1 MAIPRVEKQNILDA
15 LKFIDKNGV
24 PGHNVSTK
32 YFLVSKDGKKY
43 PPMYVIAV
51 ADHLAN
57 GTEISTA
64 GFNAVEAKNYL
75 ENNGFTIETK
85 PQVKFKL
92 TISADSV
99 ESTDERFTMNNLHV
113 GDDYKPLDVY
123 FKKADGEVVRRLY
136 AKGERRNSNQTMPRL
151 ACQLFETQL
160 SSLSVEEKEQFP
172 VCKYTPDKNTI
183 RGVFTSIDE
192 FKRHYNSIE
201 YLTYTY
207 NNGRQFIIYC
217 WNIFSTILF
226 VQECLKRF
234 GKQGDQFVLIYREK
248 EEKETTTSEGTAS
261 DQNEPVEQSKGYQNP
276 FSLMLLESKNL
287 IFRGAP
293 GTGKSYLAKEIAADI
308 ISNGYFDDYSLLSDE
323 QKKQVE
329 FVQFHPSYDYTD
341 FVEGLRPR
349 VNDDGTM
356 GFELQD
362 GIFKKFV
369 ARARKN
375 YEDSQKSCETLEREG
390 SVQNLMTDF
399 FSDIE
404 LGVDKFKTINGNE
417 FTITSVDDK
426 HIFISI
432 PGNATVN
439 KLSLNIDEL
448 RRMLESGLNF
458 SKIKDITNFFGK
470 EFATQAYSYD
480 FALYQAIRANK
491 RKYDSNTNTKKEEL
505 KKFIFIIDEIN
516 RGEISKIFGELFF
529 AIDPGYRGKAGEIS
543 TQYANLHSDSDEK
556 FYIPE
561 NVYIIGTMNDIDRSV
576 DSFDFAMRRRFRFV
590 ELKADERLE
599 MLASLENEELES
611 EAIRRMTALNKA
623 IVEVEDLNE
632 NYQIGPAYFLKL
644 NELSKDLSKDLSKEL
659 SFDHLWTDY
668 LQPLL
673 QEYVQGMYD
682 EKGLMSKFAEAYGYK
697 KPQKGDAYEATQ
709 NQ

>member
-15 LKFIDKNGV
+15 LKFIDNNGV

-51 ADHLAN
+51 AEHLAN

-75 ENNGFTIETK
+75 ENCGFTIETK

-99 ESTDERFTMNNLHV
+99 ESTDERFTMDNLHV

-123 FKKADGEVVRRLY
+123 FKKADGEVVRRSY

-172 VCKYTPDKNTI
+172 VCKYTPQKDTI
-183 RGVFTSIDE
+183 SGIFTSVDE
-192 FKRHYNSIE
+192 FKRHYNTIQ
-201 YLTYTY
+201 YLTYSY

-226 VQECLKRF
+226 VQECLRRF

-248 EEKETTTSEGTAS
+248 DEKETTTSESTAF

-308 ISNGYFDDYSLLSDE
+308 ISDGYFNDYSLLSDE

-480 FALYQAIRANK
+480 FAIYQAIRADK

-543 TQYANLHSDSDEK
+543 TQYSNMHPDSEEK

-611 EAIRRMTALNKA
+611 EAIKRMTALNKA
-623 IVEVEDLNE
+623 IAEVEDLNE

-644 NELSKDLSKDLSKEL
+644 KNL
-659 SFDHLWTDY
+659 SFDQLWTDY

-682 EKGLMSKFAEAYGYK
+682 EKGIMSKFEEAYGYK
-697 KPQKGDAYEATQ
+697 KTRQGDTDEAAQ